1 MKDFVVV
8 IPARYASTRLAGK
21 PLLEIAG
28 KPMIRHVWERGCESG
43 AARVIIATDDA
54 RIESACSAFGAEV
67 VMTSAQHESGTD
79 RLEEAVTQLALPD
92 DAVIVNVQGDEPL
105 MPPENIRQVAKLVM
119 EPNSDIATLCV
130 PVESLEEFRNP
141 NVVKAVMS
149 NSGRALY
156 FSRATI
162 PFNRDDGNILPG
174 NAYRHIGIY
183 AYRRQSLHRFSM
195 LPPAAEERMERLEQL
210 RALANDMVIRMA
222 VAVKI
227 PATGVDTVEDLER
240 MQRLMSGDV
249 K

>member
-21 PLLEIAG
+21 PLLDIAG

-79 RLEEAVTQLALPD
+79 RLEEAVKKLALPE

-141 NVVKAVMS
+141 NVVKVVMS

-162 PFNRDDGNILPG
+162 PFNRDDGNILPE

-183 AYRRQSLHRFSM
+183 AYRRQSLHHFSM

-240 MQRLMSGDV
+240 MRRLMAG
-249 K
+249 